1 MVASDDGGIRAE
13 YHFPANGQRCFRAI
27 EHAAF
32 RNAAPVADA
41 EVVQPFQVA
50 ACGAQVNTLPTVFH
64 TFFIEWGP

>member
-50 ACGAQVNTLPTVFH
+50 ACGAQVHVFATMLH
-64 TFFIEWGP
+64 AMLVNRAP